1 MKQLITLGGLLFSFL
16 FLCAQPKIQFKTVEY
31 DFGSIKEDAG
41 LASTVFEF
49 KNTGDQPLILN
60 SVKATCGCT
69 TPEWTQEPV
78 SPGKSGSIKVSY
90 NPKNRP
96 GSFTK
101 NVNVYSNAEPST
113 MVLTIKGKVEPKELS
128 LDEQFPREMGT
139 IRLKSNYISLGA
151 MLSTEEKTDVLE
163 YYNSTDKDV
172 ALGVYRAPGHLNV
185 SFEPQLV
192 PPGKFGK
199 ITVKFDAKK
208 RNAFGYVSDR
218 IYLEVD
224 GQKDNNY
231 SVGVS
236 VTINEDFTKMTD
248 EDKSN
253 APVAV
258 IENNVFDFGNVKEG
272 ENVLHSF
279 KLTNNGKSD
288 LLIRSVKASC
298 GCTAV
303 KNESVVKAGQT
314 TDLKIDFN
322 SKGKRGRQN
331 KSVTVITNDPVN
343 STIILR
349 IMGNVME

>member
-1 MKQLITLGGLLFSFL
+1 MKQLIALGSLLFSFL

-41 LASTVFEF
+41 LATTSFEF

-69 TPEWTQEPV
+69 TPEWTQDPV
-78 SPGKSGSIKVSY
+78 SPGKSGTIKVSY

-101 NVNVYSNAEPST
+101 NVNVYSNAEPSVT
-113 MVLTIKGKVEPKELS
+113 VLTIKGKVEPKELTIE
-128 LDEQFPREMGT
+128 EQYPREMGT
-139 IRLKSNYISLGA
+139 IRWKSNYLSLGS
-151 MLSTEEKTDVLE
+151 MLNTEEKTDVLE

-172 ALGVYRAPGHLNV
+172 ALGVYRTPGHITV

-192 PPGKFGK
+192 PPGKTGK
-199 ITVKFDAKK
+199 MTVKYDAKQ
-208 RNAFGYVSDR
+208 RNAFGYTSDR

-231 SVGVS
+231 SIGIS
-236 VTINEDFTKMTD
+236 VTINEDFTKMT
-248 EDKSN
+248 EEQKAN

-258 IENNVFDFGNVKEG
+258 FENNVFDFGNVKEG
-272 ENVLHSF
+272 DNVLHSF
-279 KLTNNGKSD
+279 NLTNTGKSD
-288 LLIRSVKASC
+288 LFIRNVKASC

-303 KNESVVKAGQT
+303 KNESVVKPGQT
-314 TDLKIDFN
+314 TEIKIDFN

-331 KSVTVITNDPVN
+331 KSVTVITNDPAN
-343 STIILR
+343 STTVLR
-349 IMGNVME
+349 IMGNVLE